1 MGRIGTQ
8 LVASRVAVVEVAAPR
23 KGSEAAMKVTKSKV
37 AELDSAL
44 ALELAG
50 YGSGECTE

>member
-1 MGRIGTQ
+1 
-8 LVASRVAVVEVAAPR
+8 VASRVAVVEVAAPR